1 MEIVFGVLIGIIIAM
16 KDEILGIP
24 VFQHINTIYNRRS
37 WMQMLVI
44 GVFLGLLGSYIIMTN
59 YEETPGI
66 PGFVM
71 ISEQYPLLHL
81 LLDIAVV
88 LIVIII
94 TVKTMNPDTYR
105 QRGNKKN
112 RTNGLQIT
120 KNETADQQVE
130 PRKRIHLVSM
140 ISPQKLSV
148 DYSVLKRFLKSND
161 EELEY
166 KAIILSYVLKQIEL
180 DLQKNSEETDWNGEL
195 QKLKDPASAIE
206 LMNNVAEATIFNCF
220 ECSPRGRRESEIFLK
235 RLFSEQLK
243 ACDKSLSTRKFTDQV
258 FFLLML
264 QFFHEQKNG
273 TGKASAL
280 LTCYLDMLGKTVT
293 DGTASR
299 EKVARS
305 YIAALHG
312 FTALYVSQLFDE
324 ANLKNVKTPIILA
337 ELEYPDK
344 EMQQTV
350 QRYMESGLYDS
361 KDSDAAS
368 FEHIRNVYE
377 YACRYILNTKSFVDW
392 NSITFPKKG
401 EEYGKQVRNAVF
413 NATLFCRYPSE
424 LIAILERGLV

>member
-1 MEIVFGVLIGIIIAM
+1 M
-16 KDEILGIP
+16 
-24 VFQHINTIYNRRS
+24 
-37 WMQMLVI
+37 
-44 GVFLGLLGSYIIMTN
+44 
-59 YEETPGI
+59 
-66 PGFVM
+66 
-71 ISEQYPLLHL
+71 
-81 LLDIAVV
+81 
-88 LIVIII
+88 
-94 TVKTMNPDTYR
+94 
-105 QRGNKKN
+105 
-112 RTNGLQIT
+112 
-120 KNETADQQVE
+120 
-130 PRKRIHLVSM
+130 
-140 ISPQKLSV
+140 
-148 DYSVLKRFLKSND
+148 
-161 EELEY
+161 
-166 KAIILSYVLKQIEL
+166 
-180 DLQKNSEETDWNGEL
+180 